1 MVYFCPS
8 ARGLRYFLPSIAV
21 HFTIVSFP
29 VVCYLSLQDMV
40 YNPSINC
47 TVITE
52 FILLGFTSHPG
63 LAHLL
68 FGLFLMMYAVTLAG
82 NVLIMTVVWADS
94 ILHIPMYLFLGSLS
108 LSETAYTLVVI
119 PKMLSDLLF
128 PNRPFSLT
136 SCATQM
142 FFFVALGITD
152 CLLLT
157 AMAWD
162 RYVAISRPLHYCT
175 LMSQWICWSLVM
187 GSICGGF
194 IFSSFLTG
202 MIFSLPFCAPNQ
214 IHHFF
219 CDIPPVLSRVCPGY
233 ENIEATIV
241 SLVATVLIIPFTF
254 IMLSYGCIL
263 VVSLHMGSAQCFRK
277 AFSTCGAHLTVVF
290 LHYGCAIFTYARPIG
305 SFIEGKEHILAVS
318 YTILIPMLNP
328 LIYTLRNNEVKGA
341 LRKVIARGLLVHKV

>member
-1 MVYFCPS
+1 MVRDS
-8 ARGLRYFLPSIAV
+8 SV
-21 HFTIVSFP
+21 NHT
-29 VVCYLSLQDMV
+29 VV
-40 YNPSINC
+40 
-47 TVITE
+47 TE

-68 FGLFLMMYAVTLAG
+68 FGLFLMMYAVTVTG
-82 NVLIMTVVWADS
+82 NVLIMTIVRADS
-94 ILHIPMYLFLGSLS
+94 LLHTPMYLFLGSLS

-119 PKMLSDLLF
+119 PKMLGDLLF
-128 PNRPFSLT
+128 PNRPLSLA

-162 RYVAISRPLHYCT
+162 RYVAICRPLHYGS
-175 LMSQWICWSLVM
+175 LMSQQICWSLVM
-187 GSICGGF
+187 GCICGGF
-194 IFSSFLTG
+194 ILSSFLTG

-219 CDIPPVLSRVCPGY
+219 CDIPPVLNRVCPGY
-233 ENIEATIV
+233 ESIEATIV
-241 SLVATVLIIPFTF
+241 SLVAMVLIIPFSF

-263 VVSLHMGSAQCFRK
+263 VVSLHMHSAQCFRK

-290 LHYGCAIFTYARPIG
+290 LHYGCAIFSYARPVG
-305 SFIEGKEHILAVS
+305 SFIEGKDHILAVS

-341 LRKVIARGLLVHKV
+341 LRKVMTQSLLLY